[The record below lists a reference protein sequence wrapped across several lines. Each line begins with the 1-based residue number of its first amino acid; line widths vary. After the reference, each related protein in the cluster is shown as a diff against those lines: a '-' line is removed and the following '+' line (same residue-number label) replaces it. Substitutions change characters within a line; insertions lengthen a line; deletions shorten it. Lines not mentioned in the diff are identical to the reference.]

1 METVHL
7 KINSKVYD
15 HVMWLL
21 KQFNPD
27 DVQVVSD
34 EYWKVKAELDE
45 SLRMID
51 NNEME
56 FYSIEEFEKRAEDFL
71 AGKNES

>member
-21 KQFNPD
+21 QQFNSD
-27 DVQVVSD
+27 DVQIVSD
-34 EYWKVKAELDE
+34 EFWKVKAEVNE
-45 SLRMID
+45 SFRQITSGEVD
-51 NNEME
+51 
-56 FYSIEEFEKRAEDFL
+56 SISLEEFEKETDEL
-71 AGKNES
+71 LKKYES

>member
-21 KQFNPD
+21 QQFNSD
-27 DVQVVSD
+27 DVQIVSD
-34 EYWKVKAELDE
+34 EFWKVKAEVNE
-45 SLRMID
+45 SFKQITSGEVD
-51 NNEME
+51 
-56 FYSIEEFEKRAEDFL
+56 SISLEEFEKETDELLR
-71 AGKNES
+71 KY

>member
-21 KQFNPD
+21 QQFNSD
-27 DVQVVSD
+27 DVQIVSD
-34 EYWKVKAELDE
+34 EFWKVKAEVNE
-45 SLRMID
+45 SFKQITSGEVD
-51 NNEME
+51 
-56 FYSIEEFEKRAEDFL
+56 SISLEEFEKETDELLR
-71 AGKNES
+71 KYES